1 VTQPGHALR
10 TENAQRDRILEDGR
24 RLEQLVRGALQ
35 RRTARSAAGLARLK
49 RESIPHRQQAR
60 RRTPAEKISS

>member
-35 RRTARSAAGLARLK
+35 RRTARSAAGLA
-49 RESIPHRQQAR
+49 A
-60 RRTPAEKISS
+60 